1 MSASLGAFG
10 QSRFPIGT
18 LRRLATPDLEWR
30 AANMCVW
37 ACVCGVCCVH
47 MYVYVCVC
55 VCVCICHTGVCVQV
69 VLVVC
74 VLFACVCCVALSLCM
89 LHMYIHGVY
98 CVQAHAYV
106 HVCTH
111 AHTHAHV
118 PSGEER
124 KDSGHTLVM
133 VASPARSLLSISTSP
148 WLGSRM
154 EGTQAQ
160 EGSWLRCL
168 ASCCDSLNGMDVMG
182 GSLAR

>member
-1 MSASLGAFG
+1 MCGGL
-10 QSRFPIGT
+10 
-18 LRRLATPDLEWR
+18 
-30 AANMCVW
+30 CVW
-37 ACVCGVCCVH
+37 CVLCAHVCTH
-47 MYVYVCVC
+47 VYVCVFASAAQVR
-55 VCVCICHTGVCVQV
+55 VCKWCWWFVCCLHVFAVW
-69 VLVVC
+69 LYPY
-74 VLFACVCCVALSLCM
+74 ACV
-89 LHMYIHGVY
+89 HMYIHGVY
-98 CVQAHAYV
+98 CIQAHTYV
-106 HVCTH
+106 QVYTH
-111 AHTHAHV
+111 AHTCAHV

-133 VASPARSLLSISTSP
+133 VASPARSLLSISASP